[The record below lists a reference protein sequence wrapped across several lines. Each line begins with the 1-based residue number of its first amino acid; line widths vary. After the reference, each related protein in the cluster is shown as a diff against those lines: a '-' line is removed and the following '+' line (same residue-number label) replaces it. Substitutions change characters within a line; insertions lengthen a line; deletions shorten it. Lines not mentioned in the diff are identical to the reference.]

1 MTTVVPALLTV
12 TLVGAAAFLG
22 FVAWA
27 TLRQHRALLPAGRAA
42 RMRPLPTGCD
52 LGAQLMAASATQT
65 GTGTGTGGAR
75 GAGSP
80 TGRAPKRKLDEGPT
94 RRDFLRYGM
103 LSSLTVVLGGLGG
116 GTIAMLWPDLAG
128 GFGAE
133 LDVDDEAT
141 VLAEIEAN
149 REPYVYRPGRFYLVG
164 YDAALDPDGSYADIT
179 NGASVMALYQK
190 CVHLG
195 CAVPWCLSAQW
206 FQCPCHG
213 SNYNRWGEY
222 ELGPAPRGLD
232 RFSLR
237 VEGGRVLVDTST
249 VITGPSRDA
258 NVLTQPQEGP
268 SCVS

>member
-1 MTTVVPALLTV
+1 MTTVVPTLLIV

-22 FVAWA
+22 LVAWA
-27 TLRQHRALLPAGRAA
+27 TVRQHRALLPAGRAPA
-42 RMRPLPTGCD
+42 RMRPLPTACD

-65 GTGTGTGGAR
+65 GAGGAGG
-75 GAGSP
+75 GASGAAG
-80 TGRAPKRKLDEGPT
+80 GRAPKRQVDGGPT
-94 RRDFLRYGM
+94 RRDFLRYGW
-103 LSSLTVVLGGLGG
+103 LTAFTVVLGGLGG

-133 LDVDDEAT
+133 LDVEDEAT
-141 VLAEIEAN
+141 VLAEIEST
-149 REPYVYRPGRFYLVG
+149 RSPYIYRPGRFYLVA
-164 YDAALDPDGSYADIT
+164 YDVALDPDGSYADVT

-190 CVHLG
+190 CPHLG

-222 ELGPAPRGLD
+222 QLGPAPRGMD

-237 VEGGRVLVDTST
+237 VQDGRVLVDTST
-249 VITGPSRDA
+249 VVTGPSRDA
-258 NVLTQPQEGP
+258 NVLVQAREGP